1 MAKKDVLEIVRE
13 TAELAAKNADCEL
26 VDVEFI
32 KEGAYW
38 YLRIYID
45 KEGGVSLDDC
55 EAVNA
60 PISAM
65 LDEKDPITQAY
76 FLEVSSPGLGRPLKT
91 ARDYEKSMNQVVE
104 VKLFKNIEGRRQLEG
119 TLIAYDGHEVTI
131 QEENEQKTILN
142 ISDIAKINCKVIV

>member
-1 MAKKDVLEIVRE
+1 MAKYDVLDIVRE
-13 TAELAAKNADCEL
+13 TAELAARTADCEL

-65 LDEKDPITQAY
+65 LDEKDPIAQAY

-142 ISDIAKINCKVIV
+142 LSDIAKINCKVIV